1 MIELKHMKK
10 LLSEFA
16 DSDDS
21 KKIKSDYEALLAIYK
36 EPADEKQIDNAF
48 LTRLASGLE
57 KARQNIVE

>member
-1 MIELKHMKK
+1 

-16 DSDDS
+16 DNDEV
-21 KKIKSDYEALLAIYK
+21 KKIKSDYEALLTIYK
-36 EPADEKQIDNAF
+36 EPSDEKQIDNAF